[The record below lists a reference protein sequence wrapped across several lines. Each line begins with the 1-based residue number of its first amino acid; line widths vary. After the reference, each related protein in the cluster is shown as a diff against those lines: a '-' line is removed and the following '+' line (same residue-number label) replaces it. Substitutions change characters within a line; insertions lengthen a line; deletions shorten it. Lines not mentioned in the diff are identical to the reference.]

1 MCGTCA
7 ISCIFIFFDI
17 ILGLTG
23 LAVIGGGVLL
33 FLDKKDFNSLAVILV
48 VVGLIIF
55 LIFIIGIRIHK
66 KPILLCMYLFFVTII
81 FLFYAGLSVLVKLYP
96 EKLIDNLQKKVDDI
110 DDQEFEKINEYNT
123 YIFIGTC
130 SGAGCTLLTL
140 ITGII
145 YYKKLHNNNSN
156 EEEYTEA
163 TEGNKK
169 DVLHGIDY
177 SINNQEED
185 KNDISN

>member
-1 MCGTCA
+1 MAGTCA

-17 ILGLTG
+17 ILGLSG
-23 LAVIGGGVLL
+23 LAVIAGGVLI
-33 FLDKKDFNSLAVILV
+33 FIDKKSFNSLAVILV
-48 VVGLIIF
+48 VIGLIIF
-55 LIFIIGIRIHK
+55 LIFIIGIKIHK
-66 KPILLCMYLFFVTII
+66 KPILLGMYLFFVTII

-96 EKLIDNLQKKVDDI
+96 EQLIENLQKRVDEVEDE
-110 DDQEFEKINEYNT
+110 EFNKINEYNT

-130 SGAGCTLLTL
+130 IGAGCTLLSI

-145 YYKKLHNNNSN
+145 YYKKLKNNNN
-156 EEEYTEA
+156 DTEYIDSA
-163 TEGNKK
+163 DGNKK

-177 SINNQEED
+177 SINNQEEE